1 MHNSGYQIK
10 KLVQLALP
18 VLAAQVAQTLMGFI
32 DTVMAGQVSAVDM
45 AAVAVGTSIW
55 LPVILLF
62 AGVIWA
68 VPPLVSHLHGARQ
81 EGEVRP
87 LIHQAIY
94 LALLCA
100 LVAMGVLSQG
110 ERLLAPL
117 ALDPELARLSVGYM
131 DAILWGAPAFLLF
144 QVLRSFNEG
153 LSFTLPSMVISF
165 VGLAINI
172 PANYIFIN
180 GHLGMPAMGGAGCG
194 VATAIVFWGMAI
206 TMGLYLL
213 WSRRFR
219 SYQLFQGFKPL
230 DWGAQRRIWLLGLP
244 IAAAV
249 FFEVTMFTGVAIMI
263 APLGPVVVAGHQV
276 AANFST
282 IVYMLPLS
290 IGVAVTIRVG
300 YYLGRDEP
308 KLAKMVSKI
317 GVLFG
322 IAVALSTAIL
332 TVLLR
337 HPIAD
342 LYSNDPGVIEVAL
355 HLMLLCALYQISDAI
370 QVVTTACLR
379 GYKDTLPILWI
390 ALLSFWGVGFTTGF
404 ALGSTDWLVSP
415 MGAQGYWIG
424 FISGLSC
431 AALLLLLRLKQV
443 QSRYEAG
450 ATD

>member
-18 VLAAQVAQTLMGFI
+18 VFAAQVAQTLMGFI

-62 AGVIWA
+62 SGVIWA
-68 VPPLVSHLHGARQ
+68 VPPLVSHLHGAKQ
-81 EGEVRP
+81 EAAVRP
-87 LIHQAIY
+87 LIHQAFY
-94 LALLCA
+94 LALICA
-100 LVAMGVLSQG
+100 LIAMGVLSQG
-110 ERLLAPL
+110 DSLLAPL
-117 ALDPELARLSVGYM
+117 ALDPELERLSVGYM
-131 DAILWGAPAFLLF
+131 EAILWGAPAFLLF

-153 LSFTLPSMVISF
+153 LSFTPPSMVISF

-180 GHLGMPAMGGAGCG
+180 GHFGMPAMGGAGCG
-194 VATAIVFWGMAI
+194 VATAIVYWGMAL

-213 WSRRFR
+213 LSRRFR
-219 SYQLFQGFKPL
+219 AYQLFRDFRALSWQ
-230 DWGAQRRIWLLGLP
+230 AQRQIWALGLP

-282 IVYMLPLS
+282 IIYMLPLS

-300 YYLGRDEP
+300 YYLGREEP
-308 KLAKMVSKI
+308 KLARMVAKI

-322 IAVALSTAIL
+322 IAVSLFTAIL

-342 LYSNDPGVIEVAL
+342 LYSNDAGVIEVAL

-379 GYKDTLPILWI
+379 GYKDTMPILWI
-390 ALLSFWGVGFTTGF
+390 ALISFWGVGFTSGYV
-404 ALGSTDWLVSP
+404 LGSTDWVVAA

-431 AALLLLLRLKQV
+431 AALLLHLRLKQV
-443 QSRYEAG
+443 QTRYEPS
-450 ATD
+450 ATA